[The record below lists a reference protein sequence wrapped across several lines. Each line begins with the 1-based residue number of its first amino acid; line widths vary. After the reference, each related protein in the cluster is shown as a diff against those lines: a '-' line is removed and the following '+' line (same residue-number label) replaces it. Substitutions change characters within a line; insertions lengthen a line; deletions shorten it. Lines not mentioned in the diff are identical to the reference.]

1 MLPDSLL
8 TECSYRIY
16 LDIPQETKNKIKQL
30 RQDLLNELK
39 TSSSYDEAQFPVLN
53 EVGNLLLVQFDSLLL
68 REDLLL
74 KTLAS
79 VARQSD
85 GFLLRFN
92 RIEELP
98 THSFLVQATSR
109 EDLTALS
116 KNLRKIRSAIR
127 SETDTP
133 FFLQDFTLA
142 LFRNLKPF
150 QYESLLPV
158 ISATTVNIQC
168 IAAQLILM
176 KKHKV
181 PDAGWQMM
189 KKITLKKES
198 VPEQSRLF

>member
-1 MLPDSLL
+1 MLQDSLL

-16 LDIPQETKNKIKQL
+16 LDIPVETKNKIKQL

-92 RIEELP
+92 QIEELP

-116 KNLRKIRSAIR
+116 KNLKKIRSAIR
-127 SETDTP
+127 SETVTP
-133 FFLQDFTLA
+133 FFLHDFTLA
-142 LFRNLKPF
+142 LFRTLKPF
-150 QYESLLPV
+150 QYERLLPV
-158 ISATTVNIQC
+158 ISATTVDIQC
-168 IAAQLILM
+168 IAAQLMLM
-176 KKHKV
+176 KKNKV
-181 PDAGWQMM
+181 PDAGWQML
-189 KKITLKKES
+189 KKIALKKES